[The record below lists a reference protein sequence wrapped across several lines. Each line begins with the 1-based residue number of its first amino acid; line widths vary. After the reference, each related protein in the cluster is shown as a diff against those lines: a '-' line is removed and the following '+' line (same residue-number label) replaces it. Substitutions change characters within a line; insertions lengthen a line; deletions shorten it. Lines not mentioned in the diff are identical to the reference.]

1 MFGSR
6 DRHNIT
12 EKRKERNYTMAKAR
26 KTTNYS
32 INTRIRALTEEK
44 LKDYATSQ
52 EMTITDLLNAAV
64 WYCQAN
70 NIDLAIWTIQ
80 ERRKANAGANNQTSI

>member
-1 MFGSR
+1 M
-6 DRHNIT
+6 
-12 EKRKERNYTMAKAR
+12 KKAN
-26 KTTNYS
+26 KTNNYS
-32 INTRIRALTEEK
+32 INTRIRDLTEEK

-64 WYCQAN
+64 WYCQTN

-80 ERRKANAGANNQTSI
+80 ERRKANTRGE

>member
-1 MFGSR
+1 
-6 DRHNIT
+6 
-12 EKRKERNYTMAKAR
+12 MAKANNPR
-26 KTTNYS
+26 KYT
-32 INTRIRALTEEK
+32 INTHIRDLTEEK

-70 NIDLAIWTIQ
+70 NIDLAIWTIR
-80 ERRKANAGANNQTSI
+80 ERRKANQTEI

>member
-1 MFGSR
+1 MVKV
-6 DRHNIT
+6 N
-12 EKRKERNYTMAKAR
+12 KPRKYT
-26 KTTNYS
+26 
-32 INTRIRALTEEK
+32 INTHIRDLTEEK

-64 WYCQAN
+64 WYCQDH

-80 ERRKANAGANNQTSI
+80 ERRKANQTEI

>member
-1 MFGSR
+1 MVKA
-6 DRHNIT
+6 NKT
-12 EKRKERNYTMAKAR
+12 NNYC
-26 KTTNYS
+26 

-52 EMTITDLLNAAV
+52 EMTITDLLNSAV

-70 NIDLAIWTIQ
+70 NIDLAIWTIT
-80 ERRKANAGANNQTSI
+80 ERRKATTRGE

>member
-1 MFGSR
+1 
-6 DRHNIT
+6 
-12 EKRKERNYTMAKAR
+12 MARPKKPR
-26 KTTNYS
+26 SYS
-32 INTRIRALTEEK
+32 ISARIRDLTEEK

-70 NIDLAIWTIQ
+70 SIDLAIWAIQ
-80 ERRKANAGANNQTSI
+80 ERRKANQTEI